1 MEGGNLIMS
10 LKRNVKN
17 LLKSR
22 DQNQNDLANLLGI
35 SYQSVS
41 LKLNRKSSFTY
52 DELFVIVTAYNL
64 TPEELYN
71 TFFDAKTV
79 IPGTK

>member
-1 MEGGNLIMS
+1 MS
-10 LKRNVKN
+10 LKANVKN

-22 DQNQNDLANLLGI
+22 DQTQNDLAKLLGI

-41 LKLNRKSSFTY
+41 LKLNRKSTFTY
-52 DELFVIVTAYNL
+52 DEIFVIVTAYKL

-71 TFFDAKTV
+71 TFFDVKTV
-79 IPGTK
+79 ISGNK